1 MELWDLYDKD
11 RKPLNRTHVRG
22 EAFAEGEYYVSC
34 EIWVRNSKGE
44 FLITKRHPDKK
55 AGNLWEFA
63 GGGTLAGETTTQSAV
78 RELKEETG
86 IQSQESELQ
95 HFATY
100 QHKNYFLDLFLLN
113 KDVEISDIVLQPGE
127 TIDAK
132 WASEKTILQMI
143 DNEEFVYSVSLR
155 FKTYK
160 ENLVTPLFSS

>member
-63 GGGTLAGETTTQSAV
+63 GGGTLAGETTIQSAV

-95 HFATY
+95 LFATY

-132 WASEKTILQMI
+132 WASEETILQMI
-143 DNEEFVYSVSLR
+143 DNEEFVYSVSVR

-160 ENLVTPLFSS
+160 ENSVTPLFSS

>member
-63 GGGTLAGETTTQSAV
+63 GGGTLAGETTTQSSV

-95 HFATY
+95 LFATY

-132 WASEKTILQMI
+132 WASEETILQMI

-160 ENLVTPLFSS
+160 DSFTSIDS

>member
-63 GGGTLAGETTTQSAV
+63 GGGTLTGETTTQSAV

-95 HFATY
+95 LFATY

-113 KDVEISDIVLQPGE
+113 KDIEISDIVLQPGE

-132 WASEKTILQMI
+132 WASEETILQMI

-160 ENLVTPLFSS
+160 DSLKK

>member
-22 EAFAEGEYYVSC
+22 EAFSEGEYYVSC

-95 HFATY
+95 LFATY

-132 WASEKTILQMI
+132 WASEETILQMI

-160 ENLVTPLFSS
+160 DSLKK

>member
-22 EAFAEGEYYVSC
+22 DAFAEGEYYVSC
-34 EIWVRNSKGE
+34 EIWVRNSRGE

-95 HFATY
+95 LFATY

-113 KDVEISDIVLQPGE
+113 KDVEISNIVLQPGE

-132 WASEKTILQMI
+132 WASEETILQMI
-143 DNEEFVYSVSLR
+143 DNEEFVYSVSVR
-155 FKTYK
+155 YKTYK
-160 ENLVTPLFSS
+160 DSLKK

>member
-11 RKPLNRTHVRG
+11 RKSLNRTHVRG

-95 HFATY
+95 LFATY

-113 KDVEISDIVLQPGE
+113 KDVEISNIVLQPGE

-132 WASEKTILQMI
+132 WASEETILQMI

-160 ENLVTPLFSS
+160 DSLKK

>member
-86 IQSQESELQ
+86 IQSQESKLQ
-95 HFATY
+95 LFATY

-132 WASEKTILQMI
+132 WASEETILQMI
-143 DNEEFVYSVSLR
+143 DNEEFVYSVSVR

-160 ENLVTPLFSS
+160 DSLKK

>member
-1 MELWDLYDKD
+1 MELWDLYNKD

-63 GGGTLAGETTTQSAV
+63 GGGTFAGETTTQSAV

-95 HFATY
+95 LFATY

-132 WASEKTILQMI
+132 WASEENILQMI

-160 ENLVTPLFSS
+160 DSLKK

>member
-95 HFATY
+95 LFATY

-113 KDVEISDIVLQPGE
+113 KDVEISDIVLQPEE

-132 WASEKTILQMI
+132 WASEETILKMI

-160 ENLVTPLFSS
+160 DLLKK

>member
-95 HFATY
+95 LFATY

-132 WASEKTILQMI
+132 WASEETILKMI

>member
-95 HFATY
+95 LFATY

-132 WASEKTILQMI
+132 WASEETILKMI

-160 ENLVTPLFSS
+160 DSLKK

>member
-34 EIWVRNSKGE
+34 EIWVRNSNGE

-95 HFATY
+95 LFATY

-132 WASEKTILQMI
+132 WASEETILKMI

>member
-1 MELWDLYDKD
+1 MELWDLYDKN

-22 EAFAEGEYYVSC
+22 DAFAEGEYYVSC

-95 HFATY
+95 LFATY

-132 WASEKTILQMI
+132 WASEETILQMI
-143 DNEEFVYSVSLR
+143 DNEEFVYSVSVR

-160 ENLVTPLFSS
+160 DSLKK

>member
-95 HFATY
+95 LFATY

-113 KDVEISDIVLQPGE
+113 KDVEISDIVLQPG
-127 TIDAK
+127 
-132 WASEKTILQMI
+132 
-143 DNEEFVYSVSLR
+143 
-155 FKTYK
+155 
-160 ENLVTPLFSS
+160 

>member
-11 RKPLNRTHVRG
+11 RKPLNRMHVRG

-95 HFATY
+95 LFATY

-132 WASEKTILQMI
+132 WASEETILQMI

-160 ENLVTPLFSS
+160 DSLKK